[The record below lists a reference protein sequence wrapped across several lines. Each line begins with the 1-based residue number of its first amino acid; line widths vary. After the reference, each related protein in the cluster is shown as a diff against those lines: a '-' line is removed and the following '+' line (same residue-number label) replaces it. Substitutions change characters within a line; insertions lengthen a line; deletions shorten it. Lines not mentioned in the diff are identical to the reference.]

1 MISTKQFYFLLTL
14 VLFTLFLRD
23 LPYLN
28 VIFISRMWL
37 VYFALLFF
45 VVLSILKF
53 RVIFLWYGI
62 FILLSIAGMLTIM
75 HLPFFSES
83 IGILI
88 YFSFWTIIIH
98 KFIGFVKGKKE

>member
-1 MISTKQFYFLLTL
+1 MINSKQLFVLLIL
-14 VLFTLFLRD
+14 ILLTLFLRD

-28 VIFISRMWL
+28 VIFISRIWL

-45 VVLSILKF
+45 VILSLLKF

-62 FILLSIAGMLTIM
+62 FTLFLIVGMLTIM

-83 IGILI
+83 IGVLI
-88 YFSFWTIIIH
+88 YFSFWAIVIH
-98 KFIGFVKGKKE
+98 KLVSVVKG